1 MFMNVYT
8 GYFYRYS
15 EYIKKGLYPI
25 SISLST
31 PPGINCNNYIALA
44 PTWNILDEYKNNG
57 EDRLLYSQ
65 RYNNEIL
72 SKLNARS
79 VVNDLELL
87 SGGQDVILLCYEKPF
102 RFCHRQLVAKWL
114 ENNGFVCRE
123 Y

>member
-1 MFMNVYT
+1 MNVYT
-8 GYFYRYS
+8 GYFYKYS

-25 SISLST
+25 SISLNT

-44 PTWNILDEYKNNG
+44 PTWNILNEYKHNG
-57 EDRLLYSQ
+57 GDRLLYSQ

-72 SKLNARS
+72 AKLSADS
-79 VVNDLELL
+79 VINDLKLL
-87 SGGQDVILLCYEKPF
+87 SGDKDVILLCYEKPF
-102 RFCHRQLVAKWL
+102 SFCHRQLVAKWL